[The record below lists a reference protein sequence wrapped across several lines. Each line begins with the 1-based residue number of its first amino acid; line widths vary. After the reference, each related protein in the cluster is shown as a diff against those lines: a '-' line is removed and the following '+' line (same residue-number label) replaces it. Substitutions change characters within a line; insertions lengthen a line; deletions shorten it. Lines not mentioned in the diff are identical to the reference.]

1 MFRLP
6 SIAQKALF
14 LVLTLALG
22 ACGLFSGGSGP
33 SQEDV
38 QKREMY
44 KYGSVLG
51 GEGGIDLLSSNKRVE
66 NNSGGSGGGG
76 LGVNSF
82 LWRASLDT
90 LSFMPIAS
98 ADPFGGVIVT
108 DWYSPPDAP
117 DGRFKVNVFILDKQ
131 LRADALKV
139 SVFRQAR
146 EHGESWHDSKV
157 GPDTASQLED
167 TILTRARQLRMA
179 QVKKD

>member
-1 MFRLP
+1 MIRLP
-6 SIAQKALF
+6 TIVHRVLF
-14 LVLTLALG
+14 LGLTLALG
-22 ACGLFSGGSGP
+22 ACGLLAGSGGP
-33 SQEDV
+33 TQEEV

-44 KYGSVLG
+44 KYGSILG
-51 GEGGIDLLSSNKRVE
+51 GDGGINLLSSSKRSE
-66 NNSGGSGGGG
+66 NEQGGSGG

-98 ADPFGGVIVT
+98 ADPFGGVILT
-108 DWYSPPDAP
+108 DWYSPPDAS
-117 DGRFKVNVFILDKQ
+117 DSRFKVNIYILDRQ

-139 SVFRQAR
+139 SVFRQTR
-146 EHGESWHDSKV
+146 SGGGWRDTKT

-179 QVKKD
+179 QAKKE